1 MNIIQTNIFKKILHL
16 PIIAKILIVA
26 TLGAGIWFGY
36 QKFFTTQTA
45 KTTYQTET
53 VSKGTVIS
61 SVTGSG
67 TVSTAN
73 SASVNTKASGVVKAV
88 YVKDGDMVSSGDKI
102 AEVDLDMSGQQ
113 NASSALASYQSAKNN
128 VESARIAFYT
138 TQSDMLTNWKDHYEL
153 ATNSTYQ
160 NADGSPNTGTRALAE
175 YYVSDNTWLAS
186 EAKYKNQ
193 QNVLAQAQSSLNSA
207 WLSYQESSGV
217 IYAPITGKVSGL
229 SLQVGSV
236 ISTTTSSTATV
247 SSTKVASIKTDA
259 PPTVTV
265 NLTEIDVPKIKI
277 GNKATVTFDALV
289 DKTFTGKVISVDTS
303 GSVSSGVTTY
313 PAVIL
318 LDVQSSEILPNM
330 ASSANI
336 ITAIKNN
343 VLNVTSTAVQ
353 KQTDGSYVVQVM
365 KNGAPQNV
373 TVETGLSSDANTEI
387 TSGLSG
393 GETVV
398 TSAVTTGATTPR
410 SGTTSVFG
418 SFGGGG
424 SGVRMR

>member
-1 MNIIQTNIFKKILHL
+1 MIITKITKVIEKILHL
-16 PIIAKILIVA
+16 PLIARISILSIF
-26 TLGAGIWFGY
+26 TFSCWFGY
-36 QKFFTTQTA
+36 QKLFTTQIA
-45 KTTYQTET
+45 KVSYQTET
-53 VSKGTVIS
+53 VTKGTVIS

-153 ATNSTYQ
+153 ATSSTYQ
-160 NADGSPNTGTRALAE
+160 NADGTPNTGNRALAE

-207 WLSYQESSGV
+207 WLSYQEASGI
-217 IYAPITGKVSGL
+217 IYAPITGTVSGL

-277 GNKATVTFDALV
+277 GNKATVTFDALA

-330 ASSANI
+330 AASANI

-343 VLNVTSTAVQ
+343 VINVTSTAVQ
-353 KQTDGSYVVQVM
+353 KQSDGSYLVQVM
-365 KNGAPQNV
+365 ENGTPQNV
-373 TVETGLSSDANTEI
+373 TVEIGLSSDTKIEI

-398 TSAVTTGATTPR
+398 TSTITTGSTTPR

-424 SGVRMR
+424 GVRMR